1 MEKYVYNPDLT
12 TILDGYRGVRQ
23 INGKFV
29 NDEEGKARP
38 KLKDILKWQLSSNL
52 ERKNNKASTFVPD
65 LIIEDNYFNNTIDKI
80 VWLGHA
86 SFLLTVGGR
95 NILIDPIFKNVSIIK
110 RRTKL
115 PFLINEINKI
125 DYVLISHAHLDHLD
139 KFSVKT
145 ITEQNPYLKIFCGLG
160 TAEIIKKWGIKNDI
174 IEAGW
179 WQQFPT
185 NDDIEIFFL
194 PAQHWSNRNLK
205 DRNIRLWGSFVIKNK
220 ESTVYFMGDSAYG
233 SHFTKIGE
241 LFRSIDYA
249 IMGVGAYL
257 PRNIMQSSHLNPDES
272 YQAYKD
278 LGASKMI
285 PMHYGTFILSD
296 EPITEPI
303 QSTRE
308 LFVKEKDKLLDLAVG
323 ELFELK

>member
-1 MEKYVYNPDLT
+1 MKEYICNSKLK
-12 TILDGYRGVRQ
+12 TILDGYNGVQ
-23 INGKFV
+23 KVNGKFI
-29 NDEEGKARP
+29 NDEVGKSRP
-38 KLKDILKWQLSSNL
+38 KLKDILKWQLSSNV
-52 ERKNNKASTFVPD
+52 ERKHNKQSTYVPE
-65 LIIEDNYFNNTIDKI
+65 LIIEENYFDNTIDKI

-86 SFLLTVGGR
+86 SFLLTIGGR

-115 PFLINEINKI
+115 PFMINEINKI
-125 DYVLISHAHLDHLD
+125 DYILISHAHMDHLD
-139 KFSVKT
+139 KFSVKVVV
-145 ITEQNPYLKIFCGLG
+145 EQNPYAKIFCGLG
-160 TAEIIKKWGIKNDI
+160 TADLIKKWGIKNEI

-194 PAQHWSNRNLK
+194 PSQHWSNRNLK
-205 DRNIRLWGSFVIKNK
+205 DRNIRLWGSFIIQNK
-220 ESTVYFMGDSAYG
+220 DSSVYFMGDSAYG
-233 SHFTKIGE
+233 GHFAKIGK
-241 LFRSIDYA
+241 LFPRIDYA

-257 PRNIMQSSHLNPDES
+257 PRNIMQSSHLNPEES

-278 LGASKMI
+278 LGADKMI

-303 QSTRE
+303 KFTRE
-308 LFVKEKDKLLDLAVG
+308 LFVEEKDRLLDLAVG
-323 ELFELK
+323 KLFELK